1 MKIKCTTSFYHQNDY
16 NENDEKYQILA
27 IVWSNTR
34 FSLLDKYPKE
44 ICVHLPQ
51 ERYIRMFIAELF
63 GVSLNLK
70 GSISSGNVSSKSGR
84 ETGPG
89 NAAHY
94 GPTLACFSSPSSFL
108 LQLLG

>member
-70 GSISSGNVSSKSGR
+70 GSR
-84 ETGPG
+84 
-89 NAAHY
+89 
-94 GPTLACFSSPSSFL
+94 CPSRVELIKKLCYHHTVNSMW
-108 LQLLG
+108 